1 MFKRPLIF
9 SAILFVAG
17 ILASAYRLNS
27 SMLIV
32 AAIIICVVS
41 YLKTTSFRV
50 CALALIIFLSGINAM
65 SIAQSNRSKIQ
76 SQYRGKSS
84 DMDLVVQEFSE
95 SNNVIASFSDG
106 GKMRKIYLTAP
117 SQGRLYPGDIVK
129 GEITITSPAKS
140 KTSASDFS
148 SYLASRGVFLQGY
161 AENLHLAGRKT
172 DGFMGKI
179 YSLRVFIDKVG
190 KEHFS
195 GNSRALFNA
204 MVLGDKS
211 LVSGELSSALT
222 ASGLNHIAVVSG
234 LHLSVMI
241 SLLMF
246 FVHNIFGKRRIGY
259 FFAVL
264 GAVFIAFA
272 TGAGASVIRALIMCT
287 LFLLSQILYR
297 ENDPLTSLSFA
308 ALFMLVLNPFMIFNA
323 GFVLSVLSVLG
334 ILLYSK
340 KFTSIMGSLM
350 PSYIASAIGV
360 SISVQLTLTPLL
372 VYYFGIVTPYAIISN
387 LLIASLA
394 GAYVTLGII
403 FILLSW
409 TGPLTVILG
418 FFMKATAQ
426 AILKVCYAISAL
438 PFATV
443 KIINTDIFLLL
454 IWVFM
459 LVLIYVYPVD
469 RRKIIS
475 ITTVFSL
482 ISVYLRFLS
491 GAF

>member
-9 SAILFVAG
+9 AAISFVAG
-17 ILASAYRLNS
+17 ILVSAYKLNS
-27 SMLIV
+27 STLIA
-32 AAIIICVVS
+32 AAIILCVVS
-41 YLKTTSFRV
+41 YLKTKSFRV
-50 CALALIIFLSGINAM
+50 CALALIIFLLGINAM
-65 SIAQSNRSKIQ
+65 SIAQSNRSKTQ
-76 SQYRGKSS
+76 SQYAGKVAN
-84 DMDLVVQEFSE
+84 MELVVQEFSK
-95 SNNVIASFSDG
+95 NNKVIASFDDK
-106 GKMRKIYLTAP
+106 GKPQKIHLTAP
-117 SQGRLYPGDIVK
+117 SQSVLYPGDIVK
-129 GEITITSPAKS
+129 GEIAITAPAKA
-140 KTSASDFS
+140 KTDVSDFS

-161 AENLHLAGRKT
+161 AKNLYVTGRKT

-190 KEHFS
+190 EAHFS

-211 LVSGELSSALT
+211 LISGELSSALT

-234 LHLSVMI
+234 LHLSVVI
-241 SLLMF
+241 ALLMF
-246 FVHNIFGKRRIGY
+246 FVHKIFGKRRIGY
-259 FFAVL
+259 FFAVS

-272 TGAGASVIRALIMCT
+272 TGAGASVIRALIMCM

-297 ENDPLTSLSFA
+297 ENDPLSSLSFA
-308 ALFMLVLNPFMIFNA
+308 ALSMLAANPFMIFNA

-334 ILLYSK
+334 ILLYSG
-340 KFTSIMGSLM
+340 KFTTIIGRLF
-350 PSYIASAIGV
+350 PPYIASAVGV
-360 SISVQLTLTPLL
+360 SISVHLTLTPAL

-409 TGPLTVILG
+409 AGPLAIILG
-418 FFMKATAQ
+418 FFMKSMAQ
-426 AILKVCYAISAL
+426 AILKVCYLISSL

-443 KIINTDIFLLL
+443 KIVNADMFLLL

-459 LVLIYVYPVD
+459 AVLIYVYPVD
-469 RRKIIS
+469 RRKIIE
-475 ITTVFSL
+475 ITAFFSL
-482 ISVYLRFLS
+482 ISVYSSFLS